1 MIDFVETYLVFTLVE
16 ILHMQA
22 TDSYRD
28 KLDQSWEEKPAL
40 PSSINVLTILT
51 FIGSGLGLIYILFMP
66 MLNKLMLG
74 FMEKAT
80 SSGEDI
86 PASKLAEIE
95 QAKSMIELTQANIVP
110 IMAAGAI
117 GIILCIIGA
126 VWMRKLKKDGYW
138 LYVGGELL
146 PVIANF
152 IILGTAQFTG
162 VGSIIMAIGIPL
174 LFISLYTMQRKFLV
188 R

>member
-1 MIDFVETYLVFTLVE
+1 MIDFVERYLVFTLVE
-16 ILHMQA
+16 IFDMQA
-22 TDSYRD
+22 TDIYRD

-51 FIGSGLGLIYILFMP
+51 FIGSGLGLVYLACMP

-86 PASKLAEIE
+86 PASKLADIE
-95 QAKSMIELTQANIVP
+95 QAKSMIELSQANIIP
-110 IMAAGAI
+110 IMATGAI
-117 GIILCIIGA
+117 GIILCIVGA

-138 LYVGGELL
+138 LYVAGELL
-146 PVIANF
+146 PLIASF

-162 VGSIIMAIGIPL
+162 VGSVIMIVGIPL
-174 LFISLYTMQRKFLV
+174 LFISLYTMQLKFLV